1 MHTHT
6 VRHYAESVTYQVY
19 IYVCIYTHTHIHTHM
34 HTHTVA
40 QTLNP
45 KPETECVL
53 QKSWHI
59 HNFSNKVKVWKAEAK
74 AEQKEQERLAR

>member
-1 MHTHT
+1 
-6 VRHYAESVTYQVY
+6 
-19 IYVCIYTHTHIHTHM
+19 M